1 MKRKRLLPAAT
12 LLVVAAFILLPMKAS
27 ARQLGGMEYYC
38 YYEDGTRS
46 QVTVMPRASRI
57 YANGTPLIFKDGKMY
72 EDVAPYGV
80 LDKNDRH
87 IYTCADDDFEPGSP
101 RDYTKDYLESRVTI
115 YPASWDDTEYGDV
128 SLYIEDTNFHG
139 LNVNHVGNT
148 TIGLKNSYIYS
159 QCIQNINGDLNYK
172 TSDVKDAGGLYFE
185 NRDGYARECWDDS
198 VIKGNM
204 NVTLERIGD
213 IGLNVENTVW
223 GNISYQIN
231 QSEIGQIVLAHNVG
245 HNGTGGNVSLEMNDT
260 TSNYSVICMREAPSG
275 GATING
281 TVDFKI
287 TGSKTGIICGYTSY
301 TEKAS
306 GSNEADLE
314 NVVKGTSTVTLTD
327 TQIYNMSDRSWD
339 CDIDDIS
346 KTAVVYLDNVTVT
359 SGGYDSPICS
369 NEVHL
374 KGDLI
379 GAVACNKLIF
389 EEGGRLIGDA
399 EIYKQLSGTGEFCP
413 VNDHMGFAY
422 GASIADGAKIKIT
435 PVKQATDGSYVAYK
449 SGEQLAYET
458 GILFFDRQQLNN
470 YSSHFTCDYNVLD
483 IISKGCEG
491 YPELRVRNSVPC
503 SSTSHRWA
511 RAADCGW
518 MDIEEYAKKHDVPA
532 TCTESG
538 LETYYC
544 TACLAYD
551 ENMHVTPPRGHNY
564 VAESVVEPTTSTRG
578 YTIYSCTR
586 CDDSYQADY
595 TDPLPENSSGNDT
608 DKSDTTDGND
618 TNMPDAPS
626 NGTTDSPADG
636 STADGSNQGTSD
648 GSASDNGNTNTTV
661 FSVAN
666 LKISVASS
674 VAYTGKAV
682 KPAVTVKN
690 GNKVL
695 KNGTDYKVSY
705 KNNKKIGT
713 AAVVVT
719 GMGNY
724 NGSAKL
730 SFKIVPKKAVLSAVQ
745 SKKAKTVS
753 VKWKRD
759 NTVTG
764 YVIQY
769 STDKNF
775 KKNVKKV
782 TIGKNK
788 TTSATIKKLRSK
800 KIYYVKVASY
810 KKVSGKTYTGKY
822 SNVKKVKVK

>member
-1 MKRKRLLPAAT
+1 MKRKRLLPAAI
-12 LLVVAAFILLPMKAS
+12 LLAVAAFILLPMKAS

-128 SLYIEDTNFHG
+128 SLYIEDTNFYG
-139 LNVNHVGNT
+139 LNVNHVENT
-148 TIGLKNSYIYS
+148 TITLKNSYIYS
-159 QCIQNINGDLNYK
+159 QCIQNVNGDFTYK
-172 TSDVKDAGGLYFE
+172 ASDITDAGGLYFE
-185 NRDGYARECWDDS
+185 NRDGYENKCWGDS
-198 VIKGNM
+198 VIKGNV
-204 NVTLERIGD
+204 NVTLEKIGRISID
-213 IGLNVENTVW
+213 TQNTVW
-223 GNISYQIN
+223 GNINYRIN
-231 QSEIGQIVLAHNVG
+231 QSQISQITLAHNVG

-260 TSNYSVICMREAPSG
+260 TSNSSLIGMWSAPSG
-275 GATING
+275 AATIDGN
-281 TVDFKI
+281 VDFKI

-532 TCTESG
+532 TCTETG
-538 LETYYC
+538 LETWYC

-551 ENMHVTPPRGHNY
+551 TNMHETPARGHNY
-564 VAESVVEPTTSTRG
+564 VADSVVEPTTSTGG
-578 YTIYSCTR
+578 YTVYSCTR
-586 CDDSYQADY
+586 CDASYQADY
-595 TDPLPENSSGNDT
+595 TDPLPDNSSGNDT
-608 DKSDTTDGND
+608 NTPDESDT
-618 TNMPDAPS
+618 DAP
-626 NGTTDSPADG
+626 
-636 STADGSNQGTSD
+636 
-648 GSASDNGNTNTTV
+648 DNGNTTTPDTPSGGNTSDSSNTDTPSDEDTV
-661 FSVAN
+661 ISVSD
-666 LKISVASS
+666 LDIRVASS
-674 VAYTGKAV
+674 IAYTGKAV

-690 GNKVL
+690 GDQVL
-695 KNGTDYKVSY
+695 KNGTDYKLSY

-800 KIYYVKVASY
+800 KTYYVKVAFY

>member
-1 MKRKRLLPAAT
+1 MKSKRFLPAIPLF
-12 LLVVAAFILLPMKAS
+12 LLVALILLPTKVS
-27 ARQLGGMEYYC
+27 AWELGGMEYYC
-38 YYEDGTRS
+38 YYEDGTKS
-46 QVTVMPRASRI
+46 PVTAMPRAQSI
-57 YANGTPLIFKDGKMY
+57 FANGTPLLFKDGKMY
-72 EDVAPYGV
+72 EDVPPYGV

-87 IYTCADDDFEPGSP
+87 IYTKTDDDIKKYPPS
-101 RDYTKDYLESRVTI
+101 DYNKDFLERSMTI
-115 YPASWDDTEYGDV
+115 YTASSDDTEYGDV

-148 TIGLKNSYIYS
+148 TIGLKNSYIYA

-185 NRDGYARECWDDS
+185 NRDGYAKDCWDDS

-260 TSNYSVICMREAPSG
+260 TSNYSVIGMREAPSG

-287 TGSKTGIICGYTSY
+287 TGSKLGMIWGYTSY
-301 TEKAS
+301 TEEAS
-306 GSNEADLE
+306 NSSDPDVK
-314 NVVKGTSTVTLTD
+314 NVVKGKSTLTLTD
-327 TQIYNMSDRSWD
+327 TVIYNMSDRSYD
-339 CDIDDIS
+339 GNAADIS
-346 KTAVVYLDNVTVT
+346 KTAVAYLNNVTVT
-359 SGGYDSPICS
+359 SGGYDSPICC

-374 KGDLI
+374 RGPLM
-379 GAVACNKLIF
+379 GAVACNHLIF
-389 EEGGRLIGDA
+389 EDGGRLIGDA
-399 EIYKQLSGTGEFCP
+399 EILSKLSGNGEFCP
-413 VNDHMGFAY
+413 VDDYMAFAY
-422 GASIADGAKIKIT
+422 GASIADGAKIKVV
-435 PVKQATDGSYVAYK
+435 PVRQATDGSYVAYK
-449 SGEQLAYET
+449 KGEQLANQT
-458 GILFFDRQQLNN
+458 GILFYNRQQLDN
-470 YSSHFTCDYNVLD
+470 YSSHFTCDYNELD
-483 IISKGCEG
+483 IISKGFQG

-503 SSTSHRWA
+503 TSSSHRWA
-511 RAADCGW
+511 RAADSGW
-518 MDIEEYAKKHDVPA
+518 LSIEEYAKKHDVPA
-532 TCTESG
+532 TCTETG
-538 LETYYC
+538 LETWYC

-551 ENMHVTPPRGHNY
+551 TNMHETPARGHNY
-564 VAESVVEPTTSTRG
+564 VAGSVVEPTTSTGG
-578 YTIYSCTR
+578 YTVYSCTR
-586 CDDSYQADY
+586 CDASYQADF
-595 TDPLPENSSGNDT
+595 TDPLPEDT
-608 DKSDTTDGND
+608 AG
-618 TNMPDAPS
+618 
-626 NGTTDSPADG
+626 NGTNTPDNGNTNTPD
-636 STADGSNQGTSD
+636 TPSD
-648 GSASDNGNTNTTV
+648 GSASDNGNANTTGGSDTGTSDGNTV
-661 FSVAN
+661 VSVGN

-705 KNNKKIGT
+705 KNNKKIGM

-719 GMGNY
+719 GMGSY

-730 SFKIVPKKAVLSAVQ
+730 SFKIVPKKVVLSAVQ

-759 NTVTG
+759 NMVTG

-788 TTSATIKKLRSK
+788 TASTTIKKLKSK
-800 KIYYVKVASY
+800 KTYYVRVASY
-810 KKVSGKTYTGKY
+810 KKVSGKTYTGTY
-822 SNVKKVKVK
+822 SNVKKIKVK

>member
-1 MKRKRLLPAAT
+1 MKSKRLLPAAT
-12 LLVVAAFILLPMKAS
+12 LMVLAAFVLFPMKAS

-46 QVTVMPRASRI
+46 QVTVMPRAQRI

-128 SLYIEDTNFHG
+128 SLYIEDTNFYG
-139 LNVNHVGNT
+139 LNVNHVENT
-148 TIGLKNSYIYS
+148 TITLKNSYIYS
-159 QCIQNINGDLNYK
+159 QCIQNVNGDFTYK
-172 TSDVKDAGGLYFE
+172 ASDITDAGGLYFE
-185 NRDGYARECWDDS
+185 NRDGYENKCWEDS
-198 VIKGNM
+198 VIKGNV
-204 NVTLERIGD
+204 NVTLEKIGRISID
-213 IGLNVENTVW
+213 TQNTVW
-223 GNISYQIN
+223 GNINYRIN
-231 QSEIGQIVLAHNVG
+231 QSQISQITLAHNVG

-260 TSNYSVICMREAPSG
+260 TSDTSLIGMWSAPSG
-275 GATING
+275 AATIDGN
-281 TVDFKI
+281 VDFKI
-287 TGSKTGIICGYTSY
+287 TGSKTGIIWGYTSY

-306 GSNEADLE
+306 GSNEPDLE

-379 GAVACNKLIF
+379 GAVACNKLVF

-399 EIYKQLSGTGEFCP
+399 EIYRQLSGTGEFCP

-422 GASIADGAKIKIT
+422 GASIADGAKIKVV

-551 ENMHVTPPRGHNY
+551 ENMHVTAPRGHNY
-564 VAESVVEPTTSTRG
+564 VAGNVVEPTTSTRG
-578 YTIYSCTR
+578 YTVYSCTR
-586 CDDSYQADY
+586 CGDSYQADY

-608 DKSDTTDGND
+608 NTPDVPSD
-618 TNMPDAPS
+618 
-626 NGTTDSPADG
+626 GTTDTPADG
-636 STADGSNQGTSD
+636 STADGSNQGASD
-648 GSASDNGNTNTTV
+648 GSVSDNGNTNTTV
-661 FSVAN
+661 GNTVVSIGN
-666 LKISVASS
+666 LKVSVASS

-682 KPAVTVKN
+682 KPAVTVKS

-695 KNGTDYKVSY
+695 ENGTDYKLSY

-713 AAVVVT
+713 ATVVVT

-730 SFKIVPKKAVLSAVQ
+730 SFKIVPKKAVLSSVQ
-745 SKKAKTVS
+745 SKKAKTIS

-759 NTVTG
+759 NMVTG
-764 YVIQY
+764 YVIWY

-788 TTSATIKKLRSK
+788 TASTTIKKLKSQK
-800 KIYYVKVASY
+800 TYYVKVASY

-822 SNVKKVKVK
+822 SNVKKIKVK

>member
-1 MKRKRLLPAAT
+1 MKSKRFLPT
-12 LLVVAAFILLPMKAS
+12 IPLFLLVALILLPTKVS

-185 NRDGYARECWDDS
+185 NRDGYENKCWGDS
-198 VIKGNM
+198 VIKGNV
-204 NVTLERIGD
+204 NVTLEKIGRISID
-213 IGLNVENTVW
+213 TQNTVW
-223 GNISYQIN
+223 GNINYRIN
-231 QSEIGQIVLAHNVG
+231 QSQISQITLAHNVG

-260 TSNYSVICMREAPSG
+260 TSNSSLIGMWSAPSG
-275 GATING
+275 AATIDGN
-281 TVDFKI
+281 VDFKI

-399 EIYKQLSGTGEFCP
+399 EILSKLSGNGEFCP
-413 VNDHMGFAY
+413 VDDYMAFAS
-422 GASIADGAKIKIT
+422 GASIADGAKIKVV
-435 PVKQATDGSYVAYK
+435 PVRQATDGSYVAYK
-449 SGEQLAYET
+449 KGEQLANQT
-458 GILFFDRQQLNN
+458 GILFYNRQQLNN
-470 YSSHFTCDYNVLD
+470 YSSHFTCDYNELD
-483 IISKGCEG
+483 IISKGFQG

-503 SSTSHRWA
+503 TSSSHRWA
-511 RAADCGW
+511 RAADSGW
-518 MDIEEYAKKHDVPA
+518 LSIEEYAKKHDVPA
-532 TCTESG
+532 TCTETG
-538 LETYYC
+538 LETWYC

-551 ENMHVTPPRGHNY
+551 TNMHETPARGHNY
-564 VAESVVEPTTSTRG
+564 VADSVVEPTTSTGG
-578 YTIYSCTR
+578 YTVYSCTR
-586 CDDSYQADY
+586 CDAAYQADY
-595 TDPLPENSSGNDT
+595 TDPLPDDSSGNDT
-608 DKSDTTDGND
+608 NTPDESDT
-618 TNMPDAPS
+618 DAP
-626 NGTTDSPADG
+626 
-636 STADGSNQGTSD
+636 
-648 GSASDNGNTNTTV
+648 DNGNTTTPDTPSGGNTSDSSNTDTPSDEDTV
-661 FSVAN
+661 ISVSD
-666 LKISVASS
+666 LDIRVASS
-674 VAYTGKAV
+674 IAYTGKAV

-690 GNKVL
+690 GDEIL
-695 KNGTDYKVSY
+695 KNGTDYKLAY

-713 AAVVVT
+713 ASVVVT

>member
-12 LLVVAAFILLPMKAS
+12 LLAVAAFILLPMKAS

-128 SLYIEDTNFHG
+128 SLYIEDTNFYG
-139 LNVNHVGNT
+139 LNVNHVENT
-148 TIGLKNSYIYS
+148 TITLKNSYIYS
-159 QCIQNINGDLNYK
+159 QCIQNVNGDFTYK
-172 TSDVKDAGGLYFE
+172 ASDITDAGGLYFE
-185 NRDGYARECWDDS
+185 NRDGYENKCWGDS
-198 VIKGNM
+198 VIKGNV
-204 NVTLERIGD
+204 NVTLEKIGRISID
-213 IGLNVENTVW
+213 TQNTVW
-223 GNISYQIN
+223 GNINYRIN
-231 QSEIGQIVLAHNVG
+231 QSQISQITLAHNVG

-260 TSNYSVICMREAPSG
+260 TSNSSLIGMWSAPSG
-275 GATING
+275 AATIDGN
-281 TVDFKI
+281 VDFKI

-399 EIYKQLSGTGEFCP
+399 EILSKLSGNGEFCP
-413 VNDHMGFAY
+413 VDDYMAFAS
-422 GASIADGAKIKIT
+422 GASIADGAKIKVV
-435 PVKQATDGSYVAYK
+435 PVRQATDGSYVAYK
-449 SGEQLAYET
+449 KGEQLANQT
-458 GILFFDRQQLNN
+458 GILFYNRQQLNN
-470 YSSHFTCDYNVLD
+470 YSSHFTCDYNELD
-483 IISKGCEG
+483 IISKGFQG

-503 SSTSHRWA
+503 TSSSHRWA
-511 RAADCGW
+511 RAADSGW
-518 MDIEEYAKKHDVPA
+518 LSIEEYAKKHDVPA
-532 TCTESG
+532 TCTETG
-538 LETYYC
+538 LETWYC

-551 ENMHVTPPRGHNY
+551 TNMHETPARGHNY
-564 VAESVVEPTTSTRG
+564 VADSVVEPTTSTGG
-578 YTIYSCTR
+578 YTVYSCTR
-586 CDDSYQADY
+586 CDAAYQADY
-595 TDPLPENSSGNDT
+595 TDPLPDDSSGNDT
-608 DKSDTTDGND
+608 NTPDESDT
-618 TNMPDAPS
+618 DAP
-626 NGTTDSPADG
+626 
-636 STADGSNQGTSD
+636 
-648 GSASDNGNTNTTV
+648 DNGNTTTPDTPSGGNTSDSSNTDTPSDEDTV
-661 FSVAN
+661 ISVSD
-666 LKISVASS
+666 LDIRVASS
-674 VAYTGKAV
+674 IAYTGKAV

-690 GNKVL
+690 GDEIL
-695 KNGTDYKVSY
+695 KNGTDYKLAY

-713 AAVVVT
+713 ASVVVT

-764 YVIQY
+764 YVICY
-769 STDKNF
+769 SSDKNF

-800 KIYYVKVASY
+800 KTYYVRVASY
-810 KKVSGKTYTGKY
+810 KKVSGKTYTGTY
-822 SNVKKVKVK
+822 SNVKKIKVK

>member
-12 LLVVAAFILLPMKAS
+12 LLAVAAFILLPMKAS

-128 SLYIEDTNFHG
+128 SLYIEDTNFYG
-139 LNVNHVGNT
+139 LNVNHVENT
-148 TIGLKNSYIYS
+148 TITLKNSYIYS
-159 QCIQNINGDLNYK
+159 QCIQNVNGDFTYK
-172 TSDVKDAGGLYFE
+172 ASDITDAGGLYFE
-185 NRDGYARECWDDS
+185 NRDGYENKCWGDS
-198 VIKGNM
+198 VIKGNV
-204 NVTLERIGD
+204 NVTLEKIGRISID
-213 IGLNVENTVW
+213 TQNTVW
-223 GNISYQIN
+223 GNINYRIN
-231 QSEIGQIVLAHNVG
+231 QSQISQITLAHNVG

-260 TSNYSVICMREAPSG
+260 TSNSSLIGMWSAPSG
-275 GATING
+275 AATIDGN
-281 TVDFKI
+281 VDFKI

-532 TCTESG
+532 TCTETG
-538 LETYYC
+538 LETWYC

-551 ENMHVTPPRGHNY
+551 TNMHETPARGHNY
-564 VAESVVEPTTSTRG
+564 VADSVVEPTTSTGG
-578 YTIYSCTR
+578 YTVYSCTR
-586 CDDSYQADY
+586 CDASYQADY
-595 TDPLPENSSGNDT
+595 TDPLPDNSSGNDT
-608 DKSDTTDGND
+608 NTPDESDT
-618 TNMPDAPS
+618 DAP
-626 NGTTDSPADG
+626 
-636 STADGSNQGTSD
+636 
-648 GSASDNGNTNTTV
+648 DNGNTTTPDTPSGGNTSDSSNTDTPSDEDTV
-661 FSVAN
+661 ISVSD
-666 LKISVASS
+666 LDIRVASS
-674 VAYTGKAV
+674 IAYTGKAV

-690 GNKVL
+690 GDQVL
-695 KNGTDYKVSY
+695 KNGTDYKLSY

-800 KIYYVKVASY
+800 KTYYVKVAFY

>member
-148 TIGLKNSYIYS
+148 TITLKNSYIYS
-159 QCIQNINGDLNYK
+159 QCIQNVNGDFTYK
-172 TSDVKDAGGLYFE
+172 ASDITDAGGLYFE
-185 NRDGYARECWDDS
+185 NRDGYENKCWGDS
-198 VIKGNM
+198 VIKGNV
-204 NVTLERIGD
+204 NVTLEKIGRISID
-213 IGLNVENTVW
+213 TQNTVW
-223 GNISYQIN
+223 GNINYRIN
-231 QSEIGQIVLAHNVG
+231 QSQISQITLAHNVG

-260 TSNYSVICMREAPSG
+260 TSNSSLIGMWSAPSG
-275 GATING
+275 AATIDGN
-281 TVDFKI
+281 VDFKI

-532 TCTESG
+532 TCTETG
-538 LETYYC
+538 LETWYC

-551 ENMHVTPPRGHNY
+551 TNMHETPARGHNY
-564 VAESVVEPTTSTRG
+564 VADSVVEPTTSTGG
-578 YTIYSCTR
+578 YTVYSCTR
-586 CDDSYQADY
+586 CDASYQADY
-595 TDPLPENSSGNDT
+595 TDPLPDNSSGNDT
-608 DKSDTTDGND
+608 NTPDESDT
-618 TNMPDAPS
+618 DAP
-626 NGTTDSPADG
+626 
-636 STADGSNQGTSD
+636 
-648 GSASDNGNTNTTV
+648 DNGNTTTPDTPSGGNTSDSSNTDTPSDEDTV
-661 FSVAN
+661 ISVSD
-666 LKISVASS
+666 LDIRVASS
-674 VAYTGKAV
+674 IAYTGKAV

-690 GNKVL
+690 GDEIL
-695 KNGTDYKVSY
+695 KNGTDYKLAY

-713 AAVVVT
+713 ASVTVT
-719 GMGNY
+719 GMGSY

-764 YVIQY
+764 YVICY
-769 STDKNF
+769 SSDKNF

-800 KIYYVKVASY
+800 KTYYVKVASY

>member
-12 LLVVAAFILLPMKAS
+12 LLAVAAFILLPMKAS

-185 NRDGYARECWDDS
+185 NRDGYENKCWGDS
-198 VIKGNM
+198 VIKGNV
-204 NVTLERIGD
+204 NVTLEKIGRISID
-213 IGLNVENTVW
+213 TQNTVW
-223 GNISYQIN
+223 GNINYRIN
-231 QSEIGQIVLAHNVG
+231 QSQISQITLAHNVG
-245 HNGTGGNVSLEMNDT
+245 HNGTGGNVNLEMNDT
-260 TSNYSVICMREAPSG
+260 TSNSSLIGMWSAPSG
-275 GATING
+275 AATIDGN
-281 TVDFKI
+281 VDFKI
-287 TGSKTGIICGYTSY
+287 TGSKLGMIWGYTSY
-301 TEKAS
+301 TEEAS
-306 GSNEADLE
+306 NSSDPDVK
-314 NVVKGTSTVTLTD
+314 NVVKGKSTITLTD
-327 TQIYNMSDRSWD
+327 TVIYNMSDRSYD
-339 CDIDDIS
+339 GNAADIS
-346 KTAVVYLDNVTVT
+346 KTAVAYLNNVTVT
-359 SGGYDSPICS
+359 SGGYDSPICC

-374 KGDLI
+374 RGPLM
-379 GAVACNKLIF
+379 GAVACNHLIF
-389 EEGGRLIGDA
+389 EDGGRLIGDA
-399 EIYKQLSGTGEFCP
+399 EILSKLSGNGEFCP
-413 VNDHMGFAY
+413 VDDYMAFAS
-422 GASIADGAKIKIT
+422 GASIADGAKIKVV
-435 PVKQATDGSYVAYK
+435 PVRQATDGSYVAYK
-449 SGEQLAYET
+449 KGEQLANQT
-458 GILFFDRQQLNN
+458 GILFYNRQQLNN
-470 YSSHFTCDYNVLD
+470 YSSHFTCDYNELD
-483 IISKGCEG
+483 IISKGFQG

-503 SSTSHRWA
+503 TSSSHRWA
-511 RAADCGW
+511 RAADSGW
-518 MDIEEYAKKHDVPA
+518 LSIEEYAKKHDVPA
-532 TCTESG
+532 TCTETG
-538 LETYYC
+538 LETWYC

-551 ENMHVTPPRGHNY
+551 TNMHETPARGHNY
-564 VAESVVEPTTSTRG
+564 VADSVVEPTTSTGG
-578 YTIYSCTR
+578 YTVYSCTR
-586 CDDSYQADY
+586 CDASYQADY
-595 TDPLPENSSGNDT
+595 TDPLPDNSSGNDT
-608 DKSDTTDGND
+608 NTPDESDT
-618 TNMPDAPS
+618 DAP
-626 NGTTDSPADG
+626 
-636 STADGSNQGTSD
+636 
-648 GSASDNGNTNTTV
+648 DNGNTTTPDTPSGGNTSDSSNTDTPSDEDTV
-661 FSVAN
+661 ISVSD
-666 LKISVASS
+666 LDIRVASS
-674 VAYTGKAV
+674 IAYTGKAV

-690 GNKVL
+690 GDEIL
-695 KNGTDYKVSY
+695 KNGTDYKLAY

>member
-128 SLYIEDTNFHG
+128 SLYIEDTNFYG
-139 LNVNHVGNT
+139 LNVNHVENT
-148 TIGLKNSYIYS
+148 TITLKNSYIYS
-159 QCIQNINGDLNYK
+159 QCIQNVNGDFTYK
-172 TSDVKDAGGLYFE
+172 ASDITDAGGLYFE
-185 NRDGYARECWDDS
+185 NRDGYENKCWGDS
-198 VIKGNM
+198 VIKGNV
-204 NVTLERIGD
+204 NVTLEKIGRISID
-213 IGLNVENTVW
+213 TQNTVW
-223 GNISYQIN
+223 GNINYRIN
-231 QSEIGQIVLAHNVG
+231 QSQISQITLAHNVG

-260 TSNYSVICMREAPSG
+260 TSNSSLIGMWSAPSG
-275 GATING
+275 AATIDGN
-281 TVDFKI
+281 VDFKI